1 MINFR
6 YHVVSITAV
15 FLALAIG
22 LVLGTAALNGPAA
35 DHLKNQVSSL
45 NNRNSQLRE
54 RSGQL
59 QNQVNSQADFVQ
71 EAAPM
76 LLAGRLTGR
85 TVLVVSTDTTDRAYR
100 DAVVEMLR
108 KAGATLTGKLQLREP
123 FTNPAR
129 DAALQDLGTRLV
141 PAGVTSMPNNGIGVE
156 TASALLAVTLVSGV
170 SETVTDSSRTS
181 ILAGFTSLG
190 VASEDG
196 EHITKPAEAVV
207 VVAGPAATDQDADQR
222 NHALL
227 TILQQFDRVAK
238 YMVLAAPQATGSGNP
253 VASIRRDDSLAKHIS
268 TVDNVSSPEGQVVT
282 SLALAEQ
289 FRGKTGHYGSGDGST
304 ARVPNLQAQ

>member
-1 MINFR
+1 VINFR

-54 RSGQL
+54 RAGQL
-59 QNQVNSQADFVQ
+59 QNQVDSQADFVQ

-85 TVLVVSTDTTDRAYR
+85 TVLVVSTDTTDLKYR
-100 DAVVEMLR
+100 EAVVQMLQ
-108 KAGATLTGKLQLREP
+108 KSGATLTGKIQLKEP

-141 PAGVTSMPNNGIGVE
+141 PAGITSMPNNGVGVE

-170 SETVTDSSRTS
+170 SETVPASSRTA

-190 VASEDG
+190 VVKVEG
-196 EHITKPAEAVV
+196 NITKPAEAVV
-207 VVAGPAATDQDADQR
+207 VIAGPAATDQDADQR
-222 NHALL
+222 NRALL
-227 TILQQFDRVAK
+227 TVLQQFDRVAK
-238 YMVLAAPQATGSGNP
+238 YMVLAAPQAAGSGNP

-304 ARVPNLQAQ
+304 ARVPDLQAQ